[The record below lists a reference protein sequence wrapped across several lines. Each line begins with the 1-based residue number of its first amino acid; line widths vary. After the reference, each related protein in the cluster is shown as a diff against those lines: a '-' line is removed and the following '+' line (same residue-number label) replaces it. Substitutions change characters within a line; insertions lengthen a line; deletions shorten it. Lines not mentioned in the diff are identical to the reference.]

1 MHVVRTQSGI
11 TFKCP
16 NTKDQHFSFEESD
29 KMNPYDELT
38 DDFIQSELCPH
49 LGQFKRLKT
58 IVLVSRGGPGAFE
71 GGGWNLAL
79 KAFGTG

>member
-1 MHVVRTQSGI
+1 MPKVVRTQRGI
-11 TFKCP
+11 
-16 NTKDQHFSFEESD
+16 NIERQHFSFEESD
-29 KMNPYDELT
+29 KIEPYDELT

-58 IVLVSRGGPGAFE
+58 IVLVSRGIRG
-71 GGGWNLAL
+71 GGGWHLAL